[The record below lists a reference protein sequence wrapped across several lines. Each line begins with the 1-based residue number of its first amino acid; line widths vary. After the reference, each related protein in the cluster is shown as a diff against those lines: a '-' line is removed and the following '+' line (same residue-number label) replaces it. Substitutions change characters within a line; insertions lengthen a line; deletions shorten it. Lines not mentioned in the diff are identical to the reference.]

1 MPAQAP
7 DLFAQAPDLYVKD
20 APPEAPDLYN
30 QPSMGSAFKA
40 LVANSPVQTLAGL
53 YEVAGNALNPP
64 TQFPD
69 VGSTVA
75 KSLIQGEGIPA
86 AIKSGAE
93 ALATGVQ
100 RKVFDAV
107 VPQGVRDAGAEL
119 TRQGLMAGNEATADI
134 QSQTPQD
141 LNWLQEGALSAAASI
156 TQMAPWMLAARF
168 GGAKVGGS
176 FLHKGALGQFGG
188 LQFGQ
193 AYHEALAGGAD
204 PETSMKHALTSG
216 AAEIA
221 GETLGLETLL
231 KGGKAWFKKFLAQEI
246 GGENLTTIAQS
257 LSEKKYFNEG
267 KWSSSDEIM
276 HDLAVTTIG
285 ATLGAGGLKG
295 MDSALRV
302 FQKERQTNDFE
313 DTKAAEELNA
323 ILARIPRTDMPTLKP
338 ELLVPLTPQE
348 EATAAVQEK
357 QDSST
362 FKVTPTAETAAFA
375 KGLDERLGSSE
386 VSPDEG
392 GISDYV
398 AGKREERAKMFPPA
412 NTPHS
417 QRTIVAS
424 TDERALGLTLEQTGA
439 PPPGSVVAIREE
451 GQELVHPTEV
461 YAMLTADLGAWVKK
475 YAPTASVILNLEQFN
490 EGDRANAFGF
500 HQLHFFPGKNQ
511 DFETTHVITPRELP
525 AFAKYG
531 YSDPKTA
538 LGLVGGLSHEFGH
551 LLRWEGFRGGLIET
565 HGVDFAKRVMKGIEE
580 RTLTPEDL
588 AELQAKSPK
597 EAALVTEWQGK
608 RARLMSGEMT
618 ATQFIEE
625 WVGLR
630 KLGESVARDLGEN
643 KSLYEWADNRLKR
656 LGLSRDGATARELL
670 VGKPENGTK
679 YSLAQQKELARY
691 GEFNEYMAE
700 QFTRYSYLK
709 GDILRSRFGKYF
721 ADTMERLRN
730 LFKFLKT
737 QSGAPGKTI
746 IPPGVAFS
754 DWMDQQTLRAKF
766 MQKGVTGRFKFSKEL
781 QEAQRQIAVARLEQL
796 QAEQAPVETPEET
809 PAPSMELSQ
818 LLQTLIN
825 EANVGSTT
833 QAEVTKVK
841 EEAQAKEAKKAEKKA
856 KRAKK
861 APMEAL
867 TEEQQATLK
876 DVKQR
881 GQEALDSL
889 FPEGADAE
897 SEQDSRRY
905 LALKE
910 MLDKQQYAKF
920 ELWLEKLRNEQ
931 GSADRDYTSK
941 VLERLPNKD
950 RIKAATLDLTLKQ
963 RDVKQIERNFWK
975 QFLQEHPAGFSWAE
989 AQVALQNRITKL
1001 EPLKLSENKLH
1012 QVSRLGEQ
1020 KFLGTRL
1027 NGQVYSKDVT
1037 VVWQGPIAMP
1047 EDMRSHH
1054 YPTVERY
1061 VSHSRYLDDGAVRNV
1076 IEQQSDAM
1084 QREREVRGGYG
1095 LPLTYGPYT
1104 AEEFTEV
1111 KQSATV
1117 LRKQLEAD
1125 STQPAEV
1132 KARYAQELYREMP
1145 STMDF
1150 VFDAAGYAHANQVN
1164 YEEFSRLLSERER
1177 YFANLQP
1184 NETYSELL
1192 QVEHAGTDLSHW
1204 ERWWWQQQ
1212 IRDNVTLA
1220 LEEGKTKLRFR
1231 SAETAALM
1239 EGWRKEISLPE
1250 MSLQKP
1256 ANWGLKVDEPTQ
1268 NFSQRIQFI
1277 EEDIILRSF
1286 SSFNKISVYLARPG
1300 DSLHTYVTSLL
1311 AKTAAKFTYDQSQG
1325 IYSRYANDIPAYL
1338 KKHFNAQPVV
1348 AYGQTWWEVD
1358 LTQHHPEANM
1368 AWDRDP
1374 ENPLQPMN
1382 AQHVLA
1388 EQAGLTPEEA
1398 RRPEVVQGA
1407 REAWER
1413 LRFESPYWKAFG
1425 GRTKAVGN
1433 DGLPVRVWSG
1443 EGTRTLVAGEIPASF
1458 FTTNPNNLEAPERKD
1473 RAAAPKY
1480 PQTQSFF
1487 LNLENPLEV
1496 EYAYGTF
1503 DGEEISQLVQQ
1514 AAAAGHDGLILHHL
1528 KDPLDS
1534 SAYIAFA
1541 PTQVAMDSEL
1551 SPLDETDSMDWDPLS
1566 DQQQATRGFSKLLQT
1581 IGDKTTRVWMRAN
1594 NARAKG
1600 VDYLIQLQQVAG
1612 GQPNDEPLQAFMTAK
1627 WGGEQLKNQ
1636 LQYLANETVKS
1647 MLNVFGSNS
1656 SAVAGLKLLLEKEQE
1671 QGMLAG
1677 ELVGLDD
1684 RGNVVT
1690 VYGKIVGT
1698 IPQIWEVRDSAP
1710 LRQLMADNGLDPTT
1724 TQGKRILQHY
1734 LDVRNTLQLQFNGL
1748 ANALWSN
1755 VMRKFAGKP
1764 LLQRRE
1770 YLRIEALHQALR
1782 EQPFVP
1788 VGHFGN
1794 YVLIVE
1800 KDQGSVAVGKRRYI
1814 PIYKQHFED
1823 QAMFQ
1828 QVYVK
1833 AQQVAA
1839 TDPDVRVKSLVLD
1852 EEESL
1857 PMQLPRELLNT
1868 LEQTGEFTTKQMDL
1882 LEALL
1887 IPAKYD
1893 KIAAKYKKLGS
1904 ALDGGSKDFP
1914 RTFAAFTWHNSN
1926 FVWKLKYGP
1935 ALRAAASLARANVR
1949 RLEQEPS
1956 LSPEEKLT
1964 QITRQ
1969 RRNASLMDRAT
1980 TYMLHP
1986 KGELQALRYWFTMAY
2001 LAYGISTAAFNLS
2014 TQINYWAAISSEYE
2028 KGKGSDHYLQSLK
2041 DTASIPW
2048 WGAAIASPNTP
2059 PAEKVRLL
2067 DLQAAYAR
2075 AVTTGLL
2082 DQSYAYF
2089 LAGQANAGGILES
2102 TATTAIGKLAHTTLE
2117 MGMIPFR
2124 AVERGNRISTFLGFY
2139 SAERALGVP
2148 SILAYSKA
2156 AEKTDLLQN
2165 AYDPA
2170 NKPEL
2175 LRGKKAILF
2184 MFASY
2189 TQFIQWTM
2197 AGGYER
2203 TARAQQ
2209 KAEGREVTPVWRGA
2223 TVKLWLIYGLLG
2235 GLLGLP
2241 GAQNLLDLVKWA
2253 WRKFFGTANAEL
2265 ELRRFFKDLGL
2276 DQNIMLHGILHDF
2289 MGFDMSGK
2297 FGLGRVLPGT
2307 DLLNRDFQ
2315 DPFTGVGQATLQ
2327 SAGPAGGIAADGIRM
2342 LGKFGQGDIRGGFKE
2357 FPGVIGAVSKA
2368 YDAYLSQENAST
2380 YGVTTPSGE
2389 RLTWDQ
2395 QRGMFRDLTGKE
2407 LVGMAL
2413 GFTPKIL
2420 SENRTE
2426 HYLEKGEEIYWR
2438 TRHSDLLDKRF
2449 RAVRTGDASM
2459 LENVTK
2465 EISKYNEQV
2474 PTQQLRITG
2483 KDQAVSLRGRRK
2495 AAMLAERQGLAGPT
2509 GRALARDVRGVT
2521 RSEDEE

>member
-1 MPAQAP
+1 
-7 DLFAQAPDLYVKD
+7 LNY
-20 APPEAPDLYN
+20 
-30 QPSMGSAFKA
+30 G
-40 LVANSPVQTLAGL
+40 AN
-53 YEVAGNALNPP
+53 
-64 TQFPD
+64 
-69 VGSTVA
+69 
-75 KSLIQGEGIPA
+75 
-86 AIKSGAE
+86 
-93 ALATGVQ
+93 
-100 RKVFDAV
+100 
-107 VPQGVRDAGAEL
+107 
-119 TRQGLMAGNEATADI
+119 
-134 QSQTPQD
+134 
-141 LNWLQEGALSAAASI
+141 
-156 TQMAPWMLAARF
+156 
-168 GGAKVGGS
+168 
-176 FLHKGALGQFGG
+176 
-188 LQFGQ
+188 
-193 AYHEALAGGAD
+193 
-204 PETSMKHALTSG
+204 
-216 AAEIA
+216 
-221 GETLGLETLL
+221 
-231 KGGKAWFKKFLAQEI
+231 
-246 GGENLTTIAQS
+246 
-257 LSEKKYFNEG
+257 
-267 KWSSSDEIM
+267 
-276 HDLAVTTIG
+276 
-285 ATLGAGGLKG
+285 
-295 MDSALRV
+295 
-302 FQKERQTNDFE
+302 
-313 DTKAAEELNA
+313 
-323 ILARIPRTDMPTLKP
+323 
-338 ELLVPLTPQE
+338 
-348 EATAAVQEK
+348 
-357 QDSST
+357 
-362 FKVTPTAETAAFA
+362 
-375 KGLDERLGSSE
+375 
-386 VSPDEG
+386 
-392 GISDYV
+392 
-398 AGKREERAKMFPPA
+398 
-412 NTPHS
+412 
-417 QRTIVAS
+417 
-424 TDERALGLTLEQTGA
+424 
-439 PPPGSVVAIREE
+439 
-451 GQELVHPTEV
+451 
-461 YAMLTADLGAWVKK
+461 
-475 YAPTASVILNLEQFN
+475 
-490 EGDRANAFGF
+490 
-500 HQLHFFPGKNQ
+500 
-511 DFETTHVITPRELP
+511 
-525 AFAKYG
+525 
-531 YSDPKTA
+531 
-538 LGLVGGLSHEFGH
+538 
-551 LLRWEGFRGGLIET
+551 
-565 HGVDFAKRVMKGIEE
+565 
-580 RTLTPEDL
+580 
-588 AELQAKSPK
+588 
-597 EAALVTEWQGK
+597 
-608 RARLMSGEMT
+608 
-618 ATQFIEE
+618 
-625 WVGLR
+625 
-630 KLGESVARDLGEN
+630 
-643 KSLYEWADNRLKR
+643 
-656 LGLSRDGATARELL
+656 
-670 VGKPENGTK
+670 
-679 YSLAQQKELARY
+679 
-691 GEFNEYMAE
+691 
-700 QFTRYSYLK
+700 
-709 GDILRSRFGKYF
+709 
-721 ADTMERLRN
+721 
-730 LFKFLKT
+730 
-737 QSGAPGKTI
+737 
-746 IPPGVAFS
+746 
-754 DWMDQQTLRAKF
+754 
-766 MQKGVTGRFKFSKEL
+766 
-781 QEAQRQIAVARLEQL
+781 
-796 QAEQAPVETPEET
+796 
-809 PAPSMELSQ
+809 
-818 LLQTLIN
+818 
-825 EANVGSTT
+825 
-833 QAEVTKVK
+833 
-841 EEAQAKEAKKAEKKA
+841 
-856 KRAKK
+856 
-861 APMEAL
+861 
-867 TEEQQATLK
+867 
-876 DVKQR
+876 
-881 GQEALDSL
+881 
-889 FPEGADAE
+889 
-897 SEQDSRRY
+897 
-905 LALKE
+905 
-910 MLDKQQYAKF
+910 
-920 ELWLEKLRNEQ
+920 
-931 GSADRDYTSK
+931 
-941 VLERLPNKD
+941 
-950 RIKAATLDLTLKQ
+950 
-963 RDVKQIERNFWK
+963 
-975 QFLQEHPAGFSWAE
+975 
-989 AQVALQNRITKL
+989 
-1001 EPLKLSENKLH
+1001 
-1012 QVSRLGEQ
+1012 
-1020 KFLGTRL
+1020 
-1027 NGQVYSKDVT
+1027 
-1037 VVWQGPIAMP
+1037 
-1047 EDMRSHH
+1047 
-1054 YPTVERY
+1054 
-1061 VSHSRYLDDGAVRNV
+1061 
-1076 IEQQSDAM
+1076 
-1084 QREREVRGGYG
+1084 
-1095 LPLTYGPYT
+1095 
-1104 AEEFTEV
+1104 
-1111 KQSATV
+1111 
-1117 LRKQLEAD
+1117 
-1125 STQPAEV
+1125 
-1132 KARYAQELYREMP
+1132 
-1145 STMDF
+1145 
-1150 VFDAAGYAHANQVN
+1150 
-1164 YEEFSRLLSERER
+1164 
-1177 YFANLQP
+1177 
-1184 NETYSELL
+1184 
-1192 QVEHAGTDLSHW
+1192 
-1204 ERWWWQQQ
+1204 
-1212 IRDNVTLA
+1212 
-1220 LEEGKTKLRFR
+1220 
-1231 SAETAALM
+1231 
-1239 EGWRKEISLPE
+1239 
-1250 MSLQKP
+1250 
-1256 ANWGLKVDEPTQ
+1256 
-1268 NFSQRIQFI
+1268 
-1277 EEDIILRSF
+1277 
-1286 SSFNKISVYLARPG
+1286 
-1300 DSLHTYVTSLL
+1300 
-1311 AKTAAKFTYDQSQG
+1311 QG

-1503 DGEEISQLVQQ
+1503 DEEEISQLVQQ

-1600 VDYLIQLQQVAG
+1600 VDYLIQLQQVAA
-1612 GQPNDEPLQAFMTAK
+1612 GQPNDKPLQAFMTAK

-1690 VYGKIVGT
+1690 VDGKIVGT

-1724 TQGKRILQHY
+1724 TQGRRILQHY

-1794 YVLIVE
+1794 HVLIVE
-1800 KDQGSVAVGKRRYI
+1800 KDQGPVEFGQRRYI

-1828 QVYVK
+1828 QAYVK
-1833 AQQVAA
+1833 AQQAAA

-1857 PMQLPRELLNT
+1857 PMQLPRELLST

-1893 KIAAKYKKLGS
+1893 KIAEKYKKLGS

-1956 LSPEEKLT
+1956 LSPEEKLA

-1969 RRNASLMDRAT
+1969 RRNASLMDRVA

-2014 TQINYWAAISSEYE
+2014 TQINYWAAISSEYGE
-2028 KGKGSDHYLQSLK
+2028 GKGSGHYLQSLK

-2048 WGAAIASPNTP
+2048 WGAAIASPNTT
-2059 PAEKVRLL
+2059 PAEKARLL
-2067 DLQAAYAR
+2067 DLQEAYAR

-2089 LAGQANAGGILES
+2089 LAGQANAGGVLES
-2102 TATTAIGKLAHTTLE
+2102 TATTAIGKLAHATLE
-2117 MGMIPFR
+2117 AGMIPFR
-2124 AVERGNRISTFLGFY
+2124 AIERGNRISTFLGFY

-2203 TARAQQ
+2203 TARARQRV
-2209 KAEGREVTPVWRGA
+2209 EGREVTPVWRGA

-2276 DQNIMLHGILHDF
+2276 DQNIMLHGVLHDF

-2307 DLLNRDFQ
+2307 DLLNRNFQ

-2357 FPGVIGAVSKA
+2357 FPGVIGSVSKA

-2413 GFTPKIL
+2413 GFTPTIL

-2474 PTQQLRITG
+2474 PTHQLRITG